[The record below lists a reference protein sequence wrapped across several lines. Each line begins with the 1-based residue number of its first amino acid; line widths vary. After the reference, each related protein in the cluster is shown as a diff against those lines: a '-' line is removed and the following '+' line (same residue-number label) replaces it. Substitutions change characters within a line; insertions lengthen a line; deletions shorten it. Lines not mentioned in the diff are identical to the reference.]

1 MKTFFNGFD
10 IQQATFQASADLIPG
25 RAVAYTETS
34 EVNYPDAGEPF
45 TGIVTACR
53 DKVASVTLRGYAVG
67 RYGNS
72 MPSIGITKLKTGE
85 DGVFEV
91 DEVNGKPYT
100 ILAVHVS
107 SKTFEFIL

>member
-10 IQQATFQASADLIPG
+10 NQQATFAARYSLTPG
-25 RAVAYTETS
+25 RAVAYTETT
-34 EVNYPDAGEPF
+34 EVAYPRAGEPF

-53 DKVASVTLRGYAVG
+53 DNVASVTLRGYAVG
-67 RYGNS
+67 HYGNS
-72 MPSIGITKLKTGE
+72 LPSVGITKLTTGE

-100 ILAVHVS
+100 ILDIHPT